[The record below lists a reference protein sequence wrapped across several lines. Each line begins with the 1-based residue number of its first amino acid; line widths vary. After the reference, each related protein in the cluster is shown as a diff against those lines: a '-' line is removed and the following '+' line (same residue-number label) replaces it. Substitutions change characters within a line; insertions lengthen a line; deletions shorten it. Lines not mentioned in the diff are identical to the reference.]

1 MIIILVVCIHMSGR
15 NIQLGLFR
23 IFHRQNYSTDL
34 EMEDAIKYTHT
45 RRPLIRLLSL
55 VKHQPFTRE
64 ICGIVEVSY
73 SNARPGIRPT
83 RVHGPPG
90 PRIFSCKFR
99 YLFFCTSNAEQWRSN
114 SFSPE
119 SRIEIV
125 GINAKAPLRS
135 REYKHFLNGNDEGRW
150 FLLYRGFRCN
160 FTG

>member
-1 MIIILVVCIHMSGR
+1 MTIIRCLHSCTYSEYTTRVIQDISSSEMLLISKQKMPLSIHV
-15 NIQLGLFR
+15 
-23 IFHRQNYSTDL
+23 
-34 EMEDAIKYTHT
+34 HT
-45 RRPLIRLLSL
+45 RRPLIRFLSL
-55 VKHQPFTRE
+55 VKHQPFARE

-83 RVHGPPG
+83 RVRDPLG
-90 PRIFSCKFR
+90 PRIFSCKCG

-135 REYKHFLNGNDEGRW
+135 REYKHFLNGG
-150 FLLYRGFRCN
+150 
-160 FTG
+160 